1 MLFKLCLFRHLA
13 QCTLFLLTLY
23 FFHSN
28 SHVIGNESIPFWSL
42 KFVTP
47 GHNSLSEKL
56 SRFEPFHSF
65 HQLLLRPRICMKYFL
80 SFPQKNRQQRKL
92 RQTKCLLFN
101 SFVIRFTLIPKKS
114 LAAWL
119 LRLAIFDTCASGI
132 TLDPIQNSA
141 PLRPAHLKE
150 AYTNSLVNATFGSWK
165 KSC

>member
-1 MLFKLCLFRHLA
+1 MIVLGGSFWPRDSLITHILFELCLFRNLA

-65 HQLLLRPRICMKYFL
+65 HQLPLRPRICINYFL

-101 SFVIRFTLIPKKS
+101 SLVIRFTLISKKPCI
-114 LAAWL
+114 L
-119 LRLAIFDTCASGI
+119 
-132 TLDPIQNSA
+132 TLEVSVHWCV
-141 PLRPAHLKE
+141 HLE
-150 AYTNSLVNATFGSWK
+150 
-165 KSC
+165 

>member
-1 MLFKLCLFRHLA
+1 MSKNKVHLAKFLNRHSSKSIWLIQLSFGQNDPLMGQSFWPKYSLITHMLFKLCLFRHLA

-65 HQLLLRPRICMKYFL
+65 HQLPLRPRICMKYFL
-80 SFPQKNRQQRKL
+80 SFPQKNKQQRKL
-92 RQTKCLLFN
+92 RQT
-101 SFVIRFTLIPKKS
+101 R
-114 LAAWL
+114 
-119 LRLAIFDTCASGI
+119 
-132 TLDPIQNSA
+132 
-141 PLRPAHLKE
+141 
-150 AYTNSLVNATFGSWK
+150 
-165 KSC
+165 